1 MLTLDGTVAPM
12 LGGGSGFGSG
22 SGILGG
28 VVAGGLAGLV
38 GGMVGRGG
46 FGGGNNWN
54 NGGGCGNNGSPAADA
69 AVASIVINPAFQSIQ
84 HQIDSLGNTINAHST
99 DNGITSVNQNV
110 SGTSRDLLNSI
121 ANLSTAQATSAFT
134 TLQSINDLGRD
145 VTAQANQNAL
155 QQLNSFNQLTT
166 ATLQGFNGAAMQMQN
181 STNQIITQGT
191 ANAAAV
197 ATGFCQI
204 SKEISE
210 CCCDVKQLIQ
220 SDGSLTRSLINDLN
234 VQSLRD
240 QLVTANGKI
249 SNNEQNQI
257 LIDAFRNCNRPVC
270 SVI

>member
-12 LGGGSGFGSG
+12 LGNSGFGSG
-22 SGILGG
+22 SGIAAGVGG
-28 VVAGGLAGLV
+28 AVGALAGGLL
-38 GGMVGRGG
+38 GGNRGG
-46 FGGGNNWN
+46 WGGNNWN
-54 NGGGCGNNGSPAADA
+54 NGGCSSGADA
-69 AVASIVINPAFQSIQ
+69 AAASVVLNPAFQSIQ
-84 HQIDSLGNTINAHST
+84 HQIDSLGNTLNAHST

-121 ANLSTAQATSAFT
+121 ANLSTAQATAAFT

-166 ATLQGFNGAAMQMQN
+166 ATLQGFNNNAMQMQN

-204 SKEISE
+204 SKELAE
-210 CCCDVKQLIQ
+210 CCCEVKQRIID
-220 SDGSLTRSLINDLN
+220 DGSLTRSLINDLN

-257 LIDAFRNCNRPVC
+257 LIDAFRNCNKPVC